1 MIELFKEGTS
11 GVHNGV
17 TCDKM
22 VVSEFGFE
30 HYLEEGYVF
39 DPKELYH
46 KKEESKDPPEVLKQK
61 PTTPTVKS
69 EPKKTTPDGG
79 SSVKK

>member
-11 GVHNGV
+11 GVHHGV

-22 VVSEFGFE
+22 VVNEFGFE
-30 HYLEEGYVF
+30 HYLDEGYVF
-39 DPKELYH
+39 DPKELYQNKEE
-46 KKEESKDPPEVLKQK
+46 KKESPETPKQK
-61 PTTPTVKS
+61 STTPSVKPS
-69 EPKKTTPDGG
+69 SMKATPSSG